1 MARSFEK
8 PFEAFR
14 NKNGGSQ
21 QNPEDRAAWKNHLV
35 AASGEFVGTFLFLFF
50 AFAGHLMAVEQAAEM
65 GPNGANSS
73 QTVIFISMSYG
84 LSLLVTAWSLYR
96 VSGGLFNPA

>member
-1 MARSFEK
+1 MARSKK
-8 PFEAFR
+8 PFDGFLDKHRKSTDERSAVR
-14 NKNGGSQ
+14 N
-21 QNPEDRAAWKNHLV
+21 HFV

-50 AFAGHLMAVEQAAEM
+50 AFAGHLMAVSQAGEK

-73 QTVIFISMSYG
+73 QTVIFISLSYG
-84 LSLLVTAWSLYR
+84 FSLLVTAWSLYR